1 MKKILCLLVVA
12 MLMVTMSSMTFA
24 KSHEGIKV
32 GLALMTTNN
41 PFFVSMIDAVKEEVE
56 GNYNGEVLV
65 SDGQHD
71 ISKQISDVEDMI
83 VQGIDMLLL
92 NPVDADAADSAV
104 NAAKEAGIPVICVD
118 GDTGGDRDL
127 FIASNNYKAGV
138 IDAEYIIERLGGKGK
153 VVVLNGNP
161 VTAVRQRYSGFMDTV
176 KNSPG
181 IEIVAEQNGDGAM
194 TQSMQVMEN
203 ILQSCP
209 EIDAVFAINDP
220 SGLGALAAI
229 QSAGRE
235 DEMFVVGVDG
245 SPDGIKG
252 IKNEDNA
259 YAATAAQEPAKIVK
273 MGFKYG
279 LQIIDGTAVIPENKT
294 IRVPVKLIT
303 TENAE
308 GFSW

>member
-1 MKKILCLLVVA
+1 MKRLISLLVVIT
-12 MLMVTMSSMTFA
+12 LIVGISGVSLA

-56 GNYNGEVLV
+56 GKYNGKLIV

-71 ISKQISDVEDMI
+71 ISKQLADVEDMV
-83 VQGIDMLLL
+83 VQGIDLLLL
-92 NPVDADAADSAV
+92 NPVDADAAEPAV
-104 NAAKEAGIPVICVD
+104 NMAKEAGIPVICVD

-138 IDAEYIIERLGGKGK
+138 IDARYIIERLEGEGK

-161 VTAVRQRYSGFMDTV
+161 VTAVRQRYSGFMDTIEEF
-176 KNSPG
+176 PG
-181 IEIVAEQNGDGAM
+181 IEVVAEQNGDGDM
-194 TQSMQVMEN
+194 TTSMQVMEN
-203 ILQSCP
+203 VLQSAP

-245 SPDGIKG
+245 SPDAIKS
-252 IKNEDNA
+252 IKEGTGFT
-259 YAATAAQEPAKIVK
+259 ATAAQEPAKIAK
-273 MGFKYG
+273 MGFEYG
-279 LQIIDGTAVIPENKT
+279 LKILDGEKLDIQNKT

-303 TENAE
+303 IYNADD
-308 GFSW
+308 FSW